1 MKIIFLIGMPCS
13 GKSTLGYA
21 LQQAAE
27 VTYIDLDEAIE
38 QRVGMSIAEIFAVRG
53 EAAFREIESAE
64 LKRLSQSG
72 LHEDVVIGCG
82 GGTPCFGDNM
92 DYMLATGRVVWL
104 QAAESRLLQRLIEG
118 KAKRPAIA
126 NMDVEGIADYIAETR
141 SRRLCHY
148 SRAHDTFDSTYLEN
162 VEEISSTVEKFINR
176 YALTRR
182 HKA

>member
-1 MKIIFLIGMPCS
+1 MPCA
-13 GKSTLGYA
+13 GKSTLGQA
-21 LQQAAE
+21 LAQAAE

-38 QRVGMSIAEIFAVRG
+38 RRVGESVVDIFAHNG
-53 EAAFREIESAE
+53 EAAFRELESDE
-64 LKRLSQSG
+64 LRRLCHSDTAG
-72 LHEDVVIGCG
+72 DIVIGCG

-104 QAAESRLLQRLIEG
+104 QADDSRLLQRLIDG

-126 NMDVEGIADYIAETR
+126 DMDADGIADYIAETR
-141 SRRLCHY
+141 NRRLSHY

-162 VEEISSTVEKFINR
+162 AEEITSTVEIFINR

>member
-1 MKIIFLIGMPCS
+1 MPCA
-13 GKSTLGYA
+13 GKSTLGQA
-21 LQQAAE
+21 LAQAAE

-38 QRVGMSIAEIFAVRG
+38 RRVGKSVVDIFAHNG
-53 EAAFREIESAE
+53 EAAFRELESDE
-64 LKRLSQSG
+64 LRRLCHSDTAG
-72 LHEDVVIGCG
+72 DIVIGCG

-104 QAAESRLLQRLIEG
+104 QADDSRLLQRLIDG

-126 NMDVEGIADYIAETR
+126 DMDADAIAAYVAATR
-141 SRRLCHY
+141 ERRLGHY
-148 SRAHDTFDSTYLEN
+148 NRAHDIFDSTYLET
-162 VEEISSTVEKFINR
+162 VEEIASTVDIFINR

>member
-1 MKIIFLIGMPCS
+1 MPCS

-38 QRVGMSIAEIFAVRG
+38 RRVGMSVAEIFATRG
-53 EAAFREIESAE
+53 ESAFREMEGAE
-64 LKRLSQSG
+64 LKRLCHSG
-72 LHEDVVIGCG
+72 LHKDIVIGCG

-104 QAAESRLLQRLIEG
+104 QADESRLLQRLIDG

-126 NMDVEGIADYIAETR
+126 DMDADGIADYIAETR
-141 SRRLCHY
+141 NRRLSHY
-148 SRAHDTFDSTYLEN
+148 SRAHDTFESTYLEN
-162 VEEISSTVEKFINR
+162 AEEITSTVEIFINR

>member
-1 MKIIFLIGMPCS
+1 MPCA
-13 GKSTLGYA
+13 GKSTLGQA
-21 LQQAAE
+21 LAQAAE

-38 QRVGMSIAEIFAVRG
+38 QRAGMSVAEIFAGRG
-53 EAAFREIESAE
+53 EAAFREMESDE
-64 LKRLSQSG
+64 LRRLCHSDTAG
-72 LHEDVVIGCG
+72 DIVIGCG

-104 QAAESRLLQRLIEG
+104 QADNSRLLQRLIDG

-126 NMDVEGIADYIAETR
+126 DMDADAIADYIAETR
-141 SRRLCHY
+141 NRRLSHY

-162 VEEISSTVEKFINR
+162 AEEITSTVEIFINR

>member
-1 MKIIFLIGMPCS
+1 MPCS

-38 QRVGMSIAEIFAVRG
+38 QRAGMSVAEIFAGRG
-53 EAAFREIESAE
+53 EAAFREMESAA
-64 LKRLSQSG
+64 LKRLCHSG
-72 LHEDVVIGCG
+72 LREDVVIGCG

-104 QAAESRLLQRLIEG
+104 QADESRLLQRLIDG

-126 NMDVEGIADYIAETR
+126 DMDADVIADYIAETR
-141 SRRLCHY
+141 RQRQCHY

-162 VEEISSTVEKFINR
+162 AEEIASTVEIFINR

>member
-1 MKIIFLIGMPCS
+1 MPCS

-38 QRVGMSIAEIFAVRG
+38 QRVGMSVAEIFATRG
-53 EAAFREIESAE
+53 ESAFREMEGAE
-64 LKRLSQSG
+64 LKRLCHSG
-72 LHEDVVIGCG
+72 LHKDIVIGCG

-104 QAAESRLLQRLIEG
+104 QADESRLLQRLIDG

-126 NMDVEGIADYIAETR
+126 DMDADAIAAYVAATR
-141 SRRLCHY
+141 EQRLSHY
-148 SRAHDTFDSTYLEN
+148 NRAHDIFDSTYLET
-162 VEEISSTVEKFINR
+162 VEEIASTVDIFINR

>member
-1 MKIIFLIGMPCS
+1 MPCA
-13 GKSTLGYA
+13 GKSTLGQA
-21 LQQAAE
+21 LAQAAE

-38 QRVGMSIAEIFAVRG
+38 RRVGKSVVDIFAHNG
-53 EAAFREIESAE
+53 EAAFRELESDE
-64 LKRLSQSG
+64 LRRLCHSDTAG
-72 LHEDVVIGCG
+72 DIVIGCG

-104 QAAESRLLQRLIEG
+104 QADNSRLLQRLIDG

-126 NMDVEGIADYIAETR
+126 DMDADAIAAYVAATR
-141 SRRLCHY
+141 EQRLSHY
-148 SRAHDTFDSTYLEN
+148 NRAHDTFDSTYLET
-162 VEEISSTVEKFINR
+162 VEEIASTVDIFINR

>member
-1 MKIIFLIGMPCS
+1 MPCA
-13 GKSTLGYA
+13 GKSTLGQA
-21 LQQAAE
+21 LAQAAE

-38 QRVGMSIAEIFAVRG
+38 RRVGKSVVDIFAHNG
-53 EAAFREIESAE
+53 EAAFRELESDE
-64 LKRLSQSG
+64 LRRLCHSDTAG
-72 LHEDVVIGCG
+72 DIVIGCG

-104 QAAESRLLQRLIEG
+104 QADESRLLQRLIDG

-126 NMDVEGIADYIAETR
+126 DMDADGIADYIAETR
-141 SRRLCHY
+141 NRRLSHY

-162 VEEISSTVEKFINR
+162 AEEITSTVEIFINR